1 MLPSS
6 IMTFISLTQ
15 APSTF
20 LRVLVARAMPCWM
33 ASSKPFSEIAL
44 ISVTVATLI
53 SSVESPLFGC
63 SLTTT
68 NVFAYHLK
76 GEAKHIGG
84 RLLNTH
90 RQRPIAPPRSA
101 RTAGEVCPATHSR
114 LLVYAD
120 TVPQ

>member
-6 IMTFISLTQ
+6 IMWFCSLTQ

-33 ASSKPFSEIAL
+33 ASSKLLSERAL

-53 SSVESPLFGC
+53 SSLESPLFSDAR
-63 SLTTT
+63 SLLITL
-68 NVFAYHLK
+68 FAYHLN

-90 RQRPIAPPRSA
+90 RQGPIALPR
-101 RTAGEVCPATHSR
+101 
-114 LLVYAD
+114 
-120 TVPQ
+120 